1 MGPNGWEVAQRN
13 GGVRI
18 HQPSH
23 IATGDFSRG
32 QGAECPPLS
41 AKLIGE
47 VSHRDGGVRIHH
59 PSRIATGDFSRGQGA
74 ECPPLSAKLI
84 GEVSHRDGGVRIH
97 QHDDGD
103 FTALQ

>member
-1 MGPNGWEVAQRN
+1 MGPDGWEVSHRD

-41 AKLIGE
+41 AKR
-47 VSHRDGGVRIHH
+47 SAADRGGG
-59 PSRIATGDFSRGQGA
+59 T
-74 ECPPLSAKLI
+74 
-84 GEVSHRDGGVRIH
+84 
-97 QHDDGD
+97 
-103 FTALQ
+103 T

>member
-1 MGPNGWEVAQRN
+1 MGPDGWEVSQRD

-32 QGAECPPLS
+32 QGNVLPCPRS
-41 AKLIGE
+41 A
-47 VSHRDGGVRIHH
+47 
-59 PSRIATGDFSRGQGA
+59 AQ
-74 ECPPLSAKLI
+74 LI

-97 QHDDGD
+97 QLDDGD
-103 FTALQ
+103 LTALQ